1 MPITADNAIHLQ
13 LDTLDFEFVMFAEAT
28 FFVDDVD
35 VTQVH
40 YETLEGD
47 SFELLFEGDA
57 DAALEIWIE
66 ATVDAMAERVHDE
79 WIIECEAAGVEVNY
93 PDSPFYP

>member
-1 MPITADNAIHLQ
+1 MPITTDNAIHVE
-13 LDTLDFEFVMFAEAT
+13 LDSLDFAFVLFAEAT
-28 FFVDDVD
+28 FFTDDVD
-35 VTQVH
+35 ITSFH
-40 YETLEGD
+40 CETLEGD
-47 SFELLFEGDA
+47 SFELLFDADA

-79 WIIECEAAGVEVNY
+79 WIIECQAAGVEVNY